1 MQPTH
6 DKHPARTQLF
16 STDIQVPLFRKVI
29 RVFESCSEM
38 QRRVNRFHDV

>member
-1 MQPTH
+1 MQPAHKNPTA
-6 DKHPARTQLF
+6 PRFQTEGMPF
-16 STDIQVPLFRKVI
+16 YRKVI

>member
-1 MQPTH
+1 MQPV
-6 DKHPARTQLF
+6 DKHPTAPRFQAPDMPF
-16 STDIQVPLFRKVI
+16 YRKVI